1 MSKKALILHGTNGS
15 PTELAWQTWLQ
26 DVFKSNGYDVFFP
39 QLPKCHT
46 PDVAVYDAFLRGSG
60 QNFTDGIIV
69 GHSSGSTEALHL
81 LQQDWFPHVRATIL
95 VGTFLNERLVKA
107 AEWYEPGQFDA
118 LFVDELDVETIKQ
131 KSDRFY
137 FVHGDNDPYCDYG
150 EAKEL
155 CTTLDG
161 TLITMKGAGHIGS
174 TANILELPELVV
186 ELQRDNVL

>member
-1 MSKKALILHGTNGS
+1 M
-15 PTELAWQTWLQ
+15 
-26 DVFKSNGYDVFFP
+26 
-39 QLPKCHT
+39 
-46 PDVAVYDAFLRGSG
+46 
-60 QNFTDGIIV
+60 
-69 GHSSGSTEALHL
+69 
-81 LQQDWFPHVRATIL
+81 RATIL

-155 CTTLDG
+155 CTMLDG
-161 TLITMKGAGHIGS
+161 IFITMKGAGHIGS
-174 TANILELPELVV
+174 SANILELPELVV